1 MRALPVSLPVYIL
14 RRMKPVPFPRRHRAF
29 ACLLCGTLLAALCT
43 FGSTQAWAA
52 PKRPKKDTAAP
63 VVEHTPVTTHDGK
76 GPVVIS
82 ARITDD
88 SAIFEPTLVVRAASG
103 AGAAFMRVPLVK
115 GEADSYSAEVPAAL
129 LAGDVEYLVEAFD
142 ENGNGPSR
150 VGDESAPLKIVRDVP
165 PVAASVTPAADATA
179 KSPAVPEDE
188 GNTGLIVAGV
198 VVGAIVVVGAAAGIG
213 FAVYALRP
221 PQPDAVQINVTGPSP
236 IAGAL

>member
-1 MRALPVSLPVYIL
+1 M
-14 RRMKPVPFPRRHRAF
+14 
-29 ACLLCGTLLAALCT
+29 AA
-43 FGSTQAWAA
+43 SAHAA

-63 VVEHTPVTTHDGK
+63 VVEHTPIATHDGK

-88 SAIFEPTLVVRAASG
+88 SAIFEPTLVVRSAGAVG
-103 AGAAFMRVPLVK
+103 AGGAFMRVPLVK
-115 GEADSYSAEVPAAL
+115 GEGDAYSAEIPAAL
-129 LAGDVEYLVEAFD
+129 LTGDVEYLVEAFD

-150 VGDESAPLKIVRDVP
+150 VGDEAAPLKIVRDVP
-165 PVAASVTPAADATA
+165 PPPVEVAKPADAS
-179 KSPAVPEDE
+179 KPKDVPEDG

-198 VVGAIVVVGAAAGIG
+198 VVGAVVLVGAAAGIG

-221 PQPDAVQINVTGPSP
+221 PQPDVVQINVAGPAP

>member
-1 MRALPVSLPVYIL
+1 MLGA
-14 RRMKPVPFPRRHRAF
+14 
-29 ACLLCGTLLAALCT
+29 
-43 FGSTQAWAA
+43 GSASAA

-63 VVEHTPVTTHDGK
+63 VVEHTPLTTHDGK
-76 GPVVIS
+76 GPVIIS

-103 AGAAFMRVPLVK
+103 TPGAPGAPAIPGAAFMRVPLAK
-115 GEADSYSAEVPAAL
+115 GEGDTFSAEIPAAL
-129 LAGDVEYLVEAFD
+129 LSADVEYLVEAFD

-165 PVAASVTPAADATA
+165 APPVDPVKPPDTGTGNTGG
-179 KSPAVPEDE
+179 VPED
-188 GNTGLIVAGV
+188 GDNTGLIVAGV
-198 VVGAIVVVGAAAGIG
+198 VVGAVVLVGAAAGIG

-221 PQPDAVQINVTGPSP
+221 PQPDVVNINVSGPAP

>member
-1 MRALPVSLPVYIL
+1 MLVA
-14 RRMKPVPFPRRHRAF
+14 
-29 ACLLCGTLLAALCT
+29 
-43 FGSTQAWAA
+43 GSAYGA

-63 VVEHTPVTTHDGK
+63 VVEHTPIATHDGK
-76 GPVVIS
+76 GPVLVS

-88 SAIFEPTLVVRAASG
+88 SAIFEPTLVVRAA
-103 AGAAFMRVPLVK
+103 GAAEAPGAVFMRVPLVK
-115 GEADSYSAEVPAAL
+115 GDADFYSAELPAAL

-165 PVAASVTPAADATA
+165 AVPVDPVKPPDDATR
-179 KSPAVPEDE
+179 KPADVPEDE

-198 VVGAIVVVGAAAGIG
+198 VVGAIVIVGAAAGIG
-213 FAVYALRP
+213 FAVYSLRP
-221 PQPDAVQINVTGPSP
+221 PQADVVQINVTGPAP

>member
-1 MRALPVSLPVYIL
+1 MLV
-14 RRMKPVPFPRRHRAF
+14 
-29 ACLLCGTLLAALCT
+29 AALGALVGAT
-43 FGSTQAWAA
+43 PSSAA

-63 VVEHTPVTTHDGK
+63 VVEHTPIATHDGK
-76 GPVVIS
+76 GPVVVS

-88 SAIFEPTLVVRAASG
+88 SAVFEPTLVVRAAAAT
-103 AGAAFMRVPLVK
+103 AGVGGVFMRVPLVK
-115 GEADSYSAEVPAAL
+115 GDADTYTAEVPTAL
-129 LAGDVEYLVEAFD
+129 LSGDVEYLVEAFD

-150 VGDESAPLKIVRDVP
+150 VGDEAAPLKIVRDVP
-165 PVAASVTPAADATA
+165 PPPVDVKPIDAATQPVA
-179 KSPAVPEDE
+179 PEDE

-221 PQPDAVQINVTGPSP
+221 PQPDVVQINVTGPAP